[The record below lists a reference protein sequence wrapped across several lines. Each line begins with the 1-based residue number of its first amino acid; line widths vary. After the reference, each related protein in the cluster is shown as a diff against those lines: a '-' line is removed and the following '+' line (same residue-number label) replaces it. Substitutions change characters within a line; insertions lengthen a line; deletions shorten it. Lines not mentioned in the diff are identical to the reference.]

1 MNILMALSQLE
12 VTGAEVYATELGNE
26 LSQRGH
32 QLVYVSDTL
41 TLPVEGV
48 VKRLRF
54 NKRSVLR
61 RFWHVGYLIYLIK
74 RHKIQ
79 LVHAHSRASGWSSYV
94 ACKLTK
100 TPMVTTVHGRQPVH
114 ASRKRFHAMGFRAL
128 AVCEDI
134 ADQIIGELGVDK
146 KSVSVVRNGVDVSR
160 FLPRQRPQNPKPVI
174 AIVGRLTGP
183 KGDLAF
189 RLLDQVLDLDA
200 YEVRVITG
208 SAMTS
213 RFEGF
218 KEKVDFRFSVNDMP
232 SELAQADLVIG
243 AGRVAIEAL
252 LMRVPVFAAGE
263 AKIYGLIDASN
274 LPEAMSSNFG
284 DIGNTFPE
292 IDAQALAMQVEN
304 AMRSKLVSE
313 EVRAQVAAAYD
324 LQRITD
330 QVEWHYQSAVVH
342 SLQREMPILMYHRF
356 IEHEGEKGVH
366 GTWMKVNRFEAHLKL
381 LKRLGYETLTFADF
395 EQNRFI
401 QRLEYGKKYVMI
413 TADDGYQDN
422 LTRMLPLLKK
432 YGFRAIVY
440 VVTHE
445 RHNRWDTES
454 VDHPDVRV
462 PLLTKEEIRML
473 SDSGFVEIGGHTNT
487 HAKLDLLDPSEQE
500 IEILENKRQLESI
513 TGKKLLSFAYPYGR
527 LNEGAKAQA
536 QKAGYHYAVATDSG
550 PLALHEDRF
559 QIRRI
564 GVFPRTDVLGL
575 WRKVRGNYVFR
586 RS

>member
-1 MNILMALSQLE
+1 MNILMALSQFE

-26 LSQRGH
+26 LGQRGH
-32 QLVYVSDTL
+32 HLVYVSDTL
-41 TLPVEGV
+41 TLPVKGIV
-48 VKRLRF
+48 RQLRF
-54 NKRSVLR
+54 NKRSLLR

-134 ADQIIGELGVDK
+134 ADQIIGELGVNK

-160 FLPRQRPQNPKPVI
+160 FLPRHRLQNPKPVI

-189 RLLDQVLDLDA
+189 QLVDRVLDLDA

-218 KEKVDFRFSVNDMP
+218 REKVDFRFSVSDMP
-232 SELAQADLVIG
+232 SEIAQADLVIG

-252 LMRVPVFAAGE
+252 LMGVPVFAAGE

-274 LPEAMSSNFG
+274 LAEAMSSNFG
-284 DIGNTFPE
+284 DIGKGFPE
-292 IDAQALAMQVEN
+292 IDVQALVMQVKN
-304 AMRSKLVSE
+304 ALRSKSVSE

-330 QVEWHYQSAVVH
+330 QIEVQYQSAVVH
-342 SLQREMPILMYHRF
+342 GLQREMPILMYHRF

-366 GTWMKVNRFEAHLKL
+366 GTWMKVDRFEAHLKL

-395 EQNRFI
+395 EQNGFI

-440 VVTHE
+440 VVTNE

-454 VDHPDVRV
+454 VDNPDVQV

-487 HAKLDLLDPSEQE
+487 HAKLDLLDPLEQE
-500 IEILENKRQLESI
+500 TEILENKKRLESI
-513 TGKKLLSFAYPYGR
+513 TGKQLLSFAYPYGR
-527 LNEGAKAQA
+527 LNESAKAQA